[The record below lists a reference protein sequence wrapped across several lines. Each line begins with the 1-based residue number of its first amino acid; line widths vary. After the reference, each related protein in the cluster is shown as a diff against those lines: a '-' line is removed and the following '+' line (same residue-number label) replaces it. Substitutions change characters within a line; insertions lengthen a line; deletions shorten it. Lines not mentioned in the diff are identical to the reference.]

1 MGNNSTG
8 ILVTYTLEMEKS
20 IGKCLFSLFVGTQQH
35 SSGLVLK
42 VALSSDKFTIQK
54 KLSKLLSQGFPW
66 QKKATFLLEG
76 YASLTLQNLPHLS
89 ETYVLPQYESEATL
103 QSIVGKCPNRLETTF
118 CYGTIGNDDDNLLLW
133 ELLATAFGK

>member
-1 MGNNSTG
+1 MS
-8 ILVTYTLEMEKS
+8 Y
-20 IGKCLFSLFVGTQQH
+20 CFSVFQ
-35 SSGLVLK
+35 
-42 VALSSDKFTIQK
+42 FTIQK

-103 QSIVGKCPNRLETTF
+103 QSLVGKCPNRLETTF
-118 CYGTIGNDDDNLLLW
+118 CYGTVGNDDNLLLW